1 MSVWTPAN
9 IHFSPLSVL
18 CRLDAANVRNSPAP
32 RHALT
37 GIHFD
42 GAQPTEKSQLGL
54 CFSLTGWGRFVVLYG
69 TAKNLLGQT
78 VSCVLSQAGRNA
90 KV

>member
-1 MSVWTPAN
+1 M
-9 IHFSPLSVL
+9 
-18 CRLDAANVRNSPAP
+18 
-32 RHALT
+32 
-37 GIHFD
+37 
-42 GAQPTEKSQLGL
+42 